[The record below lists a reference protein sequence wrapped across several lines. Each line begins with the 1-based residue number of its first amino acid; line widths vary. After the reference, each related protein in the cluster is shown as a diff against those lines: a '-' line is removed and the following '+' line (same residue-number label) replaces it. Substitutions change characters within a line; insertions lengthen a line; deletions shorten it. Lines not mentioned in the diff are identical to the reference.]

1 MAHHQHSDTPPKR
14 PPPPER
20 LIVGRIVRPWG
31 ARGQVKVEP
40 QTDFPERFRP
50 SARFIIGDGEFTC
63 RSVVHSPRG
72 LVLKLDGVD
81 SPEAAEALRG
91 ALLEVPTAE
100 APALPEGTYYHYQL
114 IGLEVRTAEGEEL
127 GQVVEVLT
135 TGGTDVYVIHGPRGE
150 VLLPATSEVVA
161 SIDLDA
167 GRMTVTPLPG
177 MVPG

>member
-1 MAHHQHSDTPPKR
+1 MARQHDDTPPQR

-31 ARGQVKVEP
+31 AKGQVKVEP
-40 QTDFPERFRP
+40 LTDFPERFRRG
-50 SARFIIGDGEFTC
+50 ARFLVDEREYTC
-63 RSVVHSPRG
+63 SSVMSAPRN

-91 ALLEVPTAE
+91 ALLEVPTAD

-127 GQVVEVLT
+127 GRVAEVLT
-135 TGGTDVYVIHGPRGE
+135 TGGTDVYVVHGPLGE

-161 SIDLDA
+161 SIDLEA

-177 MVPG
+177 LLPG